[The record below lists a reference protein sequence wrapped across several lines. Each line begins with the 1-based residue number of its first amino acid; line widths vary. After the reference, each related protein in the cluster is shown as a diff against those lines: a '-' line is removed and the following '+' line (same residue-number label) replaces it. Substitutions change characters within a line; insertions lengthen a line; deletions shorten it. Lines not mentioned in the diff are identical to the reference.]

1 MTELLAHEKE
11 KAILNAARKRFAHY
25 GFSKVTMDE
34 IAGDIEMGK
43 ASLYYYFP
51 AKEDLF
57 KAVIIEEQNE
67 FIKEIERMLKSPIS
81 AGEKIHEY
89 VSLRLKYFQS
99 FINLG
104 TAGVHSF
111 HEIKSTFKQLFID
124 FEEKELTLLMQIAHE
139 GISNNEFCSDC
150 SDKETK
156 VFLHIL
162 QGLRL
167 RMLSHLK
174 GQALEAG
181 DYNNLL
187 EEMNIAANIFL
198 KGLKNK

>member
-11 KAILNAARKRFAHY
+11 KAILNAAQKRFAHY

-51 AKEDLF
+51 TKEDLF

-67 FIKEIERMLKSPIS
+67 FIKEIEQMQKTAIS
-81 AGEKIHEY
+81 AGEKLHEY

-124 FEEKELTLLMQIAHE
+124 FEEKELTLLMQIVHE
-139 GISNNEFCSDC
+139 GISNNEFCSEC
-150 SDKETK
+150 FKQRDKSFFTYSS
-156 VFLHIL
+156 
-162 QGLRL
+162 R
-167 RMLSHLK
+167 
-174 GQALEAG
+174 
-181 DYNNLL
+181 
-187 EEMNIAANIFL
+187 IAITYIESFKRTNA
-198 KGLKNK
+198 